1 MTSKEIA
8 AASTHF
14 LQFRLQYS
22 SLALL
27 YYDFALT
34 FPKEVKYIWKE
45 RFRLSTAL
53 YIGCRYALVAN
64 VLYLLAIAH
73 RLGSTVCD
81 SWYKIIGAL
90 SIPRPCLPVFSMR
103 TYAVYGKNKWILAYM
118 GTVGLACIALDI
130 THVPGMRCV
139 GSSTPEMLSILMVIF
154 ESSSAF
160 LTAVRCVIAFRSGGG
175 LKNQRQGLMFILFEQ
190 GDTISIFTTAAVI
203 LNYVSGIFQRLPNA
217 FTLPLSC
224 ILTARF
230 ILHLREWDA
239 EKVGE
244 MSRVTD
250 ISVVEFHAASRS
262 DVISS
267 FVAADDFGVDPVGQT
282 IGIQEELHV
291 AKHLHSAS
299 DMASTSVLEPTGNE
313 NQRYQD
319 AV

>member
-1 MTSKEIA
+1 
-8 AASTHF
+8 
-14 LQFRLQYS
+14 
-22 SLALL
+22 
-27 YYDFALT
+27 
-34 FPKEVKYIWKE
+34 
-45 RFRLSTAL
+45 
-53 YIGCRYALVAN
+53 
-64 VLYLLAIAH
+64 
-73 RLGSTVCD
+73 
-81 SWYKIIGAL
+81 
-90 SIPRPCLPVFSMR
+90 
-103 TYAVYGKNKWILAYM
+103 
-118 GTVGLACIALDI
+118 
-130 THVPGMRCV
+130 
-139 GSSTPEMLSILMVIF
+139 
-154 ESSSAF
+154 
-160 LTAVRCVIAFRSGGG
+160 
-175 LKNQRQGLMFILFEQ
+175 
-190 GDTISIFTTAAVI
+190 
-203 LNYVSGIFQRLPNA
+203 
-217 FTLPLSC
+217 
-224 ILTARF
+224 LTARF